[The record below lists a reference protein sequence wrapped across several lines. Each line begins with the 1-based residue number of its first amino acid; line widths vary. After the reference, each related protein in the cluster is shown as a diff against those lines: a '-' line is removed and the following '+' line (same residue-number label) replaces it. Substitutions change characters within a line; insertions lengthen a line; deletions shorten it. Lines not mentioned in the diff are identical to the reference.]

1 VERRLTN
8 GLVSVVIVTW
18 NSAPFLRRCLAALA
32 AQTYANVELIHVD
45 NASDDDSVAIVRDCA
60 KATHIINDTN
70 RGFSAAVN
78 QAVRVAKGEFVL
90 LLNPDAYLEPDYVS
104 SLVAALNGFGMATGK
119 LLQADSGLIDSKGI
133 RMTRSG
139 RHFDIGQ
146 GSRESGVGSRES
158 GVGSRESG
166 VGSRESG
173 VGSRESGVGSRESGV
188 GRRESANE
196 PSARS
201 SDPRPPT
208 PDLHPPTP
216 HPPHPEVFGVSGA
229 AAMYPMTFIRDVTL
243 GGEFLDEDFFAFRE
257 DADVAWRGRLFGWKA
272 IYVPEAVAHHVRT
285 VTPEKRRELS
295 AVINMHGVK
304 NRFLLRLKNEG
315 LYLAIRN
322 APFELTRDLVV
333 ILATLTIERTS
344 LPALRWLW
352 KNRRRIMEKRRAI
365 QSRRRVSDRDLAGW
379 FV

>member
-1 VERRLTN
+1 MERRLTN

-32 AQTYANVELIHVD
+32 AQTYRQVELIHVD
-45 NASDDDSVAIVRDCA
+45 NASSDDSVAIVRECA
-60 KATHIINDTN
+60 TAQHIINDTN

-78 QAVRVAKGEFVL
+78 QAVRVANGEFVL
-90 LLNPDAYLEPDYVS
+90 LLNPDAYLEPDYIS
-104 SLVAALNGFGMATGK
+104 SLVAALTGFGMATGK
-119 LLQADSGLIDSKGI
+119 LLQAETKLVDSKGI

-139 RHFDIGQ
+139 RHLDIGQ
-146 GSRESGVGSRES
+146 GSRESGVGSRRPEKTTS
-158 GVGSRESG
+158 DSDSRL
-166 VGSRESG
+166 
-173 VGSRESGVGSRESGV
+173 
-188 GRRESANE
+188 
-196 PSARS
+196 
-201 SDPRPPT
+201 PT
-208 PDLHPPTP
+208 PDTP
-216 HPPHPEVFGVSGA
+216 IDVFGVSGA
-229 AAMYPMTFIRDVTL
+229 AAMYRRSFITDVTV

-272 IYVPEAVAHHVRT
+272 IYVPEAVAHHVRN
-285 VTPEKRRELS
+285 VTPEKRRALS
-295 AVINMHGVK
+295 AAINMHSVK

-322 APFELTRDLVV
+322 APFELTRDLIV
-333 ILATLTIERTS
+333 ILATLTIERSS
-344 LPALRWLW
+344 LPALTWLW

>member
-1 VERRLTN
+1 MERRLTN

-32 AQTYANVELIHVD
+32 AQTYRQIELIHVD
-45 NASDDDSVAIVRDCA
+45 NASADDSVAIVRECA
-60 KATHIINDTN
+60 TAQHIINDTN

-78 QAVRVAKGEFVL
+78 QAVRIANGEFVL

-104 SLVAALNGFGMATGK
+104 SLVGALTGFGMATGK
-119 LLQADSGLIDSKGI
+119 LLQAETKLVDSKGI

-139 RHFDIGQ
+139 RHFDIDQ
-146 GSRESGVGSRES
+146 G
-158 GVGSRESG
+158 
-166 VGSRESG
+166 
-173 VGSRESGVGSRESGV
+173 
-188 GRRESANE
+188 
-196 PSARS
+196 
-201 SDPRPPT
+201 RPDTRHPT
-208 PDLHPPTP
+208 PDT
-216 HPPHPEVFGVSGA
+216 PHPEVFGVSGA
-229 AAMYPMTFIRDVTL
+229 AAMYRMSFVRGVTI

-257 DADVAWRGRLFGWKA
+257 DADVAWRGRLFGWRA
-272 IYVPEAVAHHVRT
+272 VYVPEAIAHHVRT
-285 VTPEKRRELS
+285 VTPEKRRALS

-322 APFELTRDLVV
+322 APFELTRDLIV
-333 ILATLTIERTS
+333 ILATLTIERSS
-344 LPALRWLW
+344 LPALTWLW

>member
-1 VERRLTN
+1 MERRLTN

-32 AQTYANVELIHVD
+32 AHTYRQIELIHVD
-45 NASDDDSVAIVRDCA
+45 NASADDSVAIVREYA

-78 QAVRVAKGEFVL
+78 QAVRIANGEFVL

-104 SLVAALNGFGMATGK
+104 SLVAAMKDFGMATGK
-119 LLQADSGLIDSKGI
+119 LLQAETKLIDSKGI

-139 RHFDIGQ
+139 RHFDIDQ
-146 GSRESGVGSRES
+146 GLR
-158 GVGSRESG
+158 
-166 VGSRESG
+166 
-173 VGSRESGVGSRESGV
+173 
-188 GRRESANE
+188 
-196 PSARS
+196 
-201 SDPRPPT
+201 DT
-208 PDLHPPTP
+208 PDTR
-216 HPPHPEVFGVSGA
+216 EVFGVSGA
-229 AAMYPMTFIRDVTL
+229 AAMYRMSFIRDVTI

-257 DADVAWRGRLFGWKA
+257 DADVAWRGRLFGWRA
-272 IYVPEAVAHHVRT
+272 VYVPEAIAHHVRT
-285 VTPEKRRELS
+285 VTPEKRRALS
-295 AVINMHGVK
+295 AMINMHGVK

-322 APFELTRDLVV
+322 APFELTRDV
-333 ILATLTIERTS
+333 IVIIAALTIERTS
-344 LPALRWLW
+344 LPALNWLW

>member
-1 VERRLTN
+1 MERRLTN

-32 AQTYANVELIHVD
+32 AQTYPNVEIIHVD
-45 NASDDDSVAIVRDCA
+45 NASADDSVAIVRECA

-78 QAVRVAKGEFVL
+78 QAVRLAKGEYVL

-104 SLVAALNGFGMATGK
+104 FLVAALNGFGMATGK

-139 RHFDIGQ
+139 RHFDIDQ
-146 GSRESGVGSRES
+146 GKPDTRH
-158 GVGSRESG
+158 
-166 VGSRESG
+166 
-173 VGSRESGVGSRESGV
+173 
-188 GRRESANE
+188 
-196 PSARS
+196 
-201 SDPRPPT
+201 PT
-208 PDLHPPTP
+208 PDTP
-216 HPPHPEVFGVSGA
+216 VFGVSGA
-229 AAMYPMTFIRDVTL
+229 AAMYRMSFIRDVTL

-272 IYVPEAVAHHVRT
+272 VYVPEAVAHHVRT
-285 VTPEKRRELS
+285 VTPEKRRALS
-295 AVINMHGVK
+295 SIINMHGVK

-333 ILATLTIERTS
+333 ILATLTLERSS
-344 LPALRWLW
+344 LPALTWLW